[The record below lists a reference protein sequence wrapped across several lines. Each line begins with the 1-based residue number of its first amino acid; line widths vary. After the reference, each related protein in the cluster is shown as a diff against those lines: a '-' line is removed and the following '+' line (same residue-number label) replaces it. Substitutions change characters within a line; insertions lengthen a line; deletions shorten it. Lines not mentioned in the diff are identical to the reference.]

1 MKNLLYK
8 TFITFGGLFTIPDAD
23 NITALHSPTPASCD
37 FCVNIASIVKAK
49 SDDPSVSDRS
59 LEELVKT
66 ICSLS
71 LSKAKRET
79 CQVIENNI
87 PEMRKMLNDGETPK
101 DVCYKIELC
110 K

>member
-1 MKNLLYK
+1 MKNLMYK
-8 TFITFGGLFTIPDAD
+8 TFITFGGLFTIPDVD
-23 NITALHSPTPASCD
+23 NITALHSPTPANCD
-37 FCVNIASIVKAK
+37 FCVNMASIVKAK
-49 SDDPSVSDRS
+49 SNDPSVSDQS

-79 CQVIENNI
+79 CEVIENNI
-87 PEMRKMLNDGETPK
+87 PEMRKMLNDGKTPK